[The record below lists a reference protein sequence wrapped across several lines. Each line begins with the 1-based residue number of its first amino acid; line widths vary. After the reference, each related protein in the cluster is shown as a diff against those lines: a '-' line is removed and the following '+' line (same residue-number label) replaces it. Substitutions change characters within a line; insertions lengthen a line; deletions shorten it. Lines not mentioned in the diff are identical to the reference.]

1 MSLRTW
7 LAGVLAYD
15 RPQTPITDIT
25 TNSSTWG
32 DFFAPMNGLPQVTE
46 KTAMTISA
54 VYACVNLIAGAIS
67 ALPVQIYRRQ
77 TDGERDQ
84 LHNDNLWWML
94 NEQFAPRWSAA
105 SGWEFLVQS
114 LLFHGDAFA
123 IILRNRAGEVIGLE
137 PRHPNWVS
145 VIPSQDGS
153 RLIYAVTND
162 PRVPNNDFKVYDQD
176 DMIHVAG
183 FGFDGFR
190 SVSPLRHHLSMSGA
204 VSLAA
209 QDYSARF
216 FSNSARPDIILS
228 SDQPINKETADIIR
242 DGWEQLYKGTANAH
256 RPAVLGMGFKATPLT
271 MTAEDAQLLATRQ
284 FQIEE
289 IARAYGVPPFMIG
302 HTEKTTSWGSGVET
316 MGTGFVR
323 FTLRQHLNKFQNEI
337 NRKFFRTAGKF
348 AEFDTF
354 ELERADIKTLFES
367 FRVAIG
373 RAGEPGFMTTDEV
386 RLKLNMKRT
395 DGGDKL
401 ATGEAAAKPV
411 DPAMQALKALAEKE
425 TPAPVVN
432 VTTPDIKVDVAAPKI
447 EVAAPQVTVNAD
459 ISHRGK
465 TTKTVTRDDRGL
477 IQSMI
482 EEQE

>member
-1 MSLRTW
+1 MSYWENFKRLLRN
-7 LAGVLAYD
+7 D
-15 RPQTPITDIT
+15 IPQTPATEIT

-32 DFFAPMNGLPQVTE
+32 DFFSPMIGLPAVTE

-67 ALPVQIYRRQ
+67 ALPMNIYRRQ
-77 TDGERDQ
+77 PDGERDQ
-84 LHNDNLWWML
+84 VHNDGLWWTL
-94 NEQFAPRWSAA
+94 NEQFSPRWSAA
-105 SGWEFLVQS
+105 CGWEFLVQS

-123 IILRNRAGEVIGLE
+123 IIQRNRAGEVVGLD
-137 PRHPNWVS
+137 PRHPSWVS
-145 VIPSQDGS
+145 VLPSNDGS
-153 RLIYAVTND
+153 RLVYAIAND
-162 PRVPNNDFKVYDQD
+162 QRIPDSGFRVFDQD
-176 DMIHVAG
+176 DVIHVAG

-209 QDYSARF
+209 QEYSARF
-216 FSNSARPDIILS
+216 FANSARPDIVLT
-228 SDQPINKETADIIR
+228 SDQPINAETADRIR
-242 DGWEQLYKGTANAH
+242 EGWERLYKGVENSH
-256 RPAVLGMGFKATPLT
+256 KPAVLGMGFKAQPLT

-337 NRKFFRTAGKF
+337 NRKFFRTAVRF

-354 ELERADIKTLFES
+354 ELERADMKSLFES

-373 RAGEPGFMTTDEV
+373 RAGEPGFMSTDEV

-401 ATGEAAAKPV
+401 ASGDAATP
-411 DPAMQALKALAEKE
+411 PASGGQNAPEQAA
-425 TPAPVVN
+425 
-432 VTTPDIKVDVAAPKI
+432 
-447 EVAAPQVTVNAD
+447 
-459 ISHRGK
+459 
-465 TTKTVTRDDRGL
+465 
-477 IQSMI
+477 
-482 EEQE
+482 